1 MQTSHEIEIMVR
13 YSETDAMGILHHSN
27 YFVYFEMGRTELMRS
42 NGYSYRDMEAQ
53 GWFMVVAKLGC
64 KYLSPAR
71 YDDKLTLR
79 TTLTKVT
86 AAKVLHEYKLFRDHE
101 LLAEAE
107 STLACVDREGKLQ
120 RVPEAFQ
127 LED

>member
-1 MQTSHEIEIMVR
+1 MQRSQEIEIRVR

-27 YFVYFEMGRTELMRS
+27 YFVYFEMGRTELLRC
-42 NGYSYRDMEAQ
+42 NGYSYRNMEEE

-64 KYLSPAR
+64 KFLSPAR
-71 YDDKLTLR
+71 YDDTLTLR
-79 TTLTKVT
+79 TTMTKVT
-86 AAKVLHEYKLFRDHE
+86 AAKVLHKYELFRDQE

-120 RVPEAFQ
+120 RVPEPFQ
-127 LED
+127 IDE